1 MRRTGAGVYIDVH
14 EDSEYRADNSAYGLP
29 NSGLRAFGGVNFSSS
44 PELRELPTF
53 GATQPFIRAVVLC
66 RYV

>member
-1 MRRTGAGVYIDVH
+1 
-14 EDSEYRADNSAYGLP
+14 LP

-53 GATQPFIRAVVLC
+53 GATQLFIRAVVLC
-66 RYV
+66 RYVYCRIGMLPRAAP